1 MNEKMMPRTL
11 ITRVFEILHQRQL
24 DYCIQNKYEQMP
36 DEMPSDIDMFYRN
49 ATEEDLDS
57 IVAEICE
64 KTGTIVTQKIAT
76 GFYQF
81 TYNLSFAEI
90 SNRFQFQLDFYSELS
105 SPSFP
110 HVYLP
115 SDMLDTKRYYKCFYV
130 PKQSHEVCYQVIRRA
145 MKKDMD
151 SEHMNT
157 IFQCYQCL
165 PEESN
170 DVLKKY
176 WGEDLG
182 KQIISAIVN
191 KDVLWFEDFY
201 KELRDILSSKS
212 KANSTWGKKIKQIK
226 FSLTRFFPYRILN
239 PVGMSIAILAPD
251 GGGKS
256 TIISQL
262 TDSCSGSFDV
272 SYKYFRPGLFK
283 NVGQYKPNATPESKD
298 NPNPHGKKPNGLLK
312 SFIRFFIYNVD
323 FLVGYFLIVWSAKIK
338 RKLVI
343 FDRYYYDY
351 FADIY
356 RYHYSF
362 PKFVPRLFLFMIPSP
377 DLTFILDA
385 PAEVLF
391 ERKKEL
397 PIEELKRQREAFLKF
412 AHNRKNVI
420 VIDANRPIKDVVTD
434 VTSKILRSKNK
445 RTLKIFRN
453 KNN

>member
-1 MNEKMMPRTL
+1 MNENMMPRTL
-11 ITRVFEILHQRQL
+11 ITKVFETLHQRQL
-24 DYCIQNKYEQMP
+24 DYCIQNKYELMP

-49 ATEEDLDS
+49 ASEKDLDS
-57 IVAEICE
+57 IVTEICE

-76 GFYQF
+76 GYYQF

-90 SNRFQFQLDFYSELS
+90 SNRFQFQLDFYYELS

-130 PKQSHEVCYQVIRRA
+130 PKQSYEVCYQVIRRI

-151 SEHMNT
+151 REHLNN
-157 IFQCYQCL
+157 IFQCYQCY
-165 PEESN
+165 PDESN
-170 DVLKKY
+170 DVMKKY
-176 WGEDLG
+176 WGDCWG
-182 KQIISAIVN
+182 NQIISAILN
-191 KDVLWFEDFY
+191 NDVFWFQDSY
-201 KELRDILSSKS
+201 KELRGVLTSKS
-212 KANSTWGKKIKQIK
+212 KANSTWVKIFSQFK

-256 TIISQL
+256 TIISRL

-272 SYKYFRPGLFK
+272 CYKYFRPGLFK
-283 NVGQYKPNATPESKD
+283 NVGQYKPNATPEPKD

-312 SFIRFFIYNVD
+312 SFVRFLIYNVD
-323 FLVGYFLIVWSAKIK
+323 FIVGYLLIVWPAKIK

-362 PKFVPRLFLFMIPSP
+362 PKYVPRLFLFMIPSP

-397 PIEELKRQREAFLKF
+397 PLEELVRQRDAFLKF
-412 AHNRKNVI
+412 AKNRKNVF
-420 VIDANRPIKDVVTD
+420 VIDANRPIEDIVKDI
-434 VTSKILRSKNK
+434 TSKVFMTKNH

-453 KNN
+453 